1 MRRSCS
7 ELNRLLSAVFMGSF
21 LFLGSGCATKTLWE
35 EGRFVRFREPALAP
49 NLELFQA
56 ENSNKFLI
64 TYDEET
70 DEGTH
75 QKRRAFWA
83 DITGDPPQNP
93 FRPDFT
99 STTIS
104 RHFRPVPLVHEPAPR
119 NLSAIATN
127 DSRVFILFKDGQQI
141 WTQPLP
147 VYEDR
152 SGRTKQIAL
161 TPVTLVADITIIGGV
176 ILFYWLQALGGS
188 L

>member
-1 MRRSCS
+1 MMRA
-7 ELNRLLSAVFMGSF
+7 LSTLAVAVYVI
-21 LFLGSGCATKTLWE
+21 LCTGCATKTLWE
-35 EGRFVRFREPALAP
+35 EGRFVRFREPASP
-49 NLELFQA
+49 SNLQLFQA
-56 ENSNKFLI
+56 ANTNKLLI
-64 TYDEET
+64 AYDEET

-83 DITGDPPQNP
+83 DLTEEPPRNP

-99 STTIS
+99 TAANS
-104 RHFRPVPLVHEPAPR
+104 RQLRSLPLVQEPAPHD
-119 NLSAIATN
+119 LSAITTN
-127 DSRVFILFKDGQQI
+127 NARAFILFKDGQQI

-161 TPVTLVADITIIGGV
+161 TPVTIVADITIIGGI
-176 ILFYWLQALGGS
+176 ILFYWLQGASGS